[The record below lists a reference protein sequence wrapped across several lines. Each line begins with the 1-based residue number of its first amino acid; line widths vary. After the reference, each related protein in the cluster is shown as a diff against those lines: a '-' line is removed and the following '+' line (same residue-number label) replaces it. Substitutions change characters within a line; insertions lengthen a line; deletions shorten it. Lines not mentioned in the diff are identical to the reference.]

1 MLNAENN
8 TSTTKSKMP
17 PPDQNI
23 TPMMRQFLDIKAN
36 HQDFLLF
43 YRMGDFYELFFDDA
57 ITAAAALDITLTHRG
72 KHLDENI
79 PMCGVPFHAA
89 ENYLHRLIRQ
99 GHKVAICEQTEDPAE
114 AKKRGSK
121 SVVRREVVRLVTAGT
136 LTEDGLLEAGA
147 NNYLAAFGQTRQGA
161 RQEARQEENLALA
174 WVDISTGD
182 VQIFAG
188 TFEAI
193 QGRLAGLMPRELLLP
208 DSLSREKQ
216 GLLSESCGEVVVTEL
231 TSSQASSESGYAALV
246 NAYQVATLEGFGDWS
261 RSMYAAC
268 GSLINYLTL
277 TQLGKLPNLKPPR
290 LTSAD
295 ERMRIDA
302 ATCQNLEIL
311 QNKTGEKKGS
321 LFAAID
327 KTVTGPG
334 ARMLSQRLAAPLA
347 QKEAIEARLDA
358 ISFYAGHDAETMRTC
373 ETKRAILKQAPDM
386 ARALGRMSLERCG
399 PRDLAAIRDGLARG
413 FDLAATALPDIMPCP
428 PLIEA
433 ALEALAALSSAPKD
447 GEGKPLKDL
456 WAHLD
461 KALSDELPLLTRD
474 GGFIAAGYHPGLDEA
489 RRLRDESRRV
499 IAGLQNSYREDT
511 GIKALKVKHNAVLG
525 YHIDVPAAH
534 GDRLMTAPFAETF
547 FHRQTLAN
555 SVRFSTTELAEL
567 AGQISRAGEKA
578 TGLEQEIFDTL
589 CGEVLAEAEAISR
602 SAEALAEL
610 DVALALAKLA
620 CDMNWV
626 RPEIYDDHRFFV
638 EAGRHPVVEASLFGQ
653 GDSPFIAND
662 CHIHA
667 DDKQG
672 DTGRLLLL
680 TGPNM
685 AGKSTYLRQNALIAV
700 LAQSGCYV
708 PAAKAEIGIVDRLF
722 SRVGA
727 ADDLARGQSTFMV
740 EMVETAAILNQA
752 GPASMVILDEI
763 GRGTSTFDGLSI
775 AWATVEHMHEINKC
789 RTMFATHYHEL
800 TGLSEKLDKVTNIT
814 MRVAEYQGDVA
825 FLHEVIA
832 GAADRSYGIHVAKLA
847 GLPTPVIERAR
858 ILLEQL
864 EQSREQAIPAGV
876 LESLPL
882 FAPSSSSAQVQESH
896 ADSPEDKISHAVAE
910 LDPDRLSPKE
920 ALDFIYHLRHI
931 LDAE

>member
-1 MLNAENN
+1 MLNAENKMS
-8 TSTTKSKMP
+8 STKPKMP
-17 PPDQNI
+17 TTDQNI
-23 TPMMRQFLDIKAN
+23 TPMMRQFLDIKAG

-89 ENYLHRLIRQ
+89 ESYLHRLIRQ

-136 LTEDGLLEAGA
+136 LTEEGLLEAGV
-147 NNYLAAFGQTRQGA
+147 NNYLAAFGQTRQD
-161 RQEARQEENLALA
+161 ENPALA
-174 WVDISTGD
+174 WVDMSTGD

-208 DSLSREKQ
+208 DSLKPEKQ
-216 GLLSESCGEVVVTEL
+216 GLLAESCGDVAVTEL
-231 TSSQASSESGYAALV
+231 TTSQSNSESGHAALV
-246 NAYQVATLEGFGDWS
+246 EAYQVKTLEGFGNWS
-261 RSMYAAC
+261 RSMYAAG

-290 LTSAD
+290 LMLAD
-295 ERMRIDA
+295 DRMRIDA

-347 QKEAIEARLDA
+347 QKDAIEGRLDA
-358 ISFYAGHDAETMRTC
+358 ISFYAGQGAETTRTR
-373 ETKRAILKQAPDM
+373 ETKRSILKQTPDM
-386 ARALGRMSLERCG
+386 ARALGRLSLERCG
-399 PRDLAAIRDGLARG
+399 PRDLAAVRDGLMQG
-413 FDLAATALPDIMPCP
+413 FELAATALPDIMPCP
-428 PLIEA
+428 PLIET
-433 ALEALAALSSAPKD
+433 ALAAIAPSQA
-447 GEGKPLKDL
+447 PLKDL
-456 WAHLD
+456 CKHLE
-461 KALSDELPLLTRD
+461 KVLADELPILTRD

-578 TGLEQEIFDTL
+578 TGLEQEIFNAL
-589 CGEVLAEAEAISR
+589 CGEVLAEADAISR
-602 SAEALAEL
+602 AAEALAEL
-610 DVALALAKLA
+610 DVALALAELA
-620 CDMNWV
+620 CDMDWV
-626 RPEIYDDHRFFV
+626 RPEIFDDHRFFV
-638 EAGRHPVVEASLFGQ
+638 EGGRHPVVETSLSGQ
-653 GDSPFIAND
+653 GESAFIAND

-708 PAAKAEIGIVDRLF
+708 PATKAQIGIVDRLF

-752 GPASMVILDEI
+752 GPASLVILDEI

-814 MRVAEYQGDVA
+814 MRVAEYQGDVV
-825 FLHEVIA
+825 FLHEVVP

-847 GLPTPVIERAR
+847 GLPAPVIDRAR
-858 ILLEQL
+858 ILLEKL
-864 EQSREQAIPAGV
+864 EHSREQAEPAGV
-876 LESLPL
+876 LENLPL
-882 FAPSSSSAQVQESH
+882 FAPALSAEQAQDNKT
-896 ADSPEDKISHAVAE
+896 DSPANKLSQEVAE
-910 LDPDRLSPKE
+910 IDPDSLSPKE
-920 ALDFIYHLRHI
+920 ALDFIYRLRHI
-931 LDAE
+931 LDEA

>member
-8 TSTTKSKMP
+8 TSSTTPRMP
-17 PPDQNI
+17 TTDQNI
-23 TPMMRQFLDIKAN
+23 TPMMRQFLDIKSD

-57 ITAAAALDITLTHRG
+57 IIAAAALDITLTHRG

-89 ENYLHRLIRQ
+89 ESYLHRLIRQ
-99 GHKVAICEQTEDPAE
+99 GHKIAICEQTEDPSE

-136 LTEDGLLEAGA
+136 LTEEGLLEAGV
-147 NNYLAAFGQTRQGA
+147 NNYLAAFGHT
-161 RQEARQEENLALA
+161 RQEESPALA
-174 WVDISTGD
+174 WVDMSTGD
-182 VQIFAG
+182 VQIFEG

-208 DSLSREKQ
+208 DSLPPKKQ
-216 GLLSESCGEVVVTEL
+216 GLLAESCGDVAVTEL
-231 TSSQASSESGYAALV
+231 TTSQSNSESGHAALV
-246 NAYQVATLEGFGDWS
+246 AAYQVTTLQGFGDWS
-261 RSMYAAC
+261 RSMYAAG

-290 LTSAD
+290 LMLAD
-295 ERMRIDA
+295 DRMRIDA

-347 QKEAIEARLDA
+347 QKDAIEGRLDA
-358 ISFYAGHDAETMRTC
+358 ISFYAGQGAVTSKTREA
-373 ETKRAILKQAPDM
+373 KRLILKQTPDM
-386 ARALGRMSLERCG
+386 ARALGRLSLERCG
-399 PRDLAAIRDGLARG
+399 PRDLGAVRDGLMQG
-413 FDLAATALPDIMPCP
+413 FELAATPLPDIMPCP
-428 PLIEA
+428 PLIET
-433 ALEALAALSSAPKD
+433 ALAAIAPSQ
-447 GEGKPLKDL
+447 KPLKDL
-456 WAHLD
+456 CNHLE
-461 KALSDELPLLTRD
+461 KVLADELPILTRD
-474 GGFIAAGYHPGLDEA
+474 GGFIATGYDPGLDEA

-499 IAGLQNSYREDT
+499 IAGLQNSYREVT

-534 GDRLMTAPFAETF
+534 GNKLMTAPFAETF

-555 SVRFSTTELAEL
+555 WVRFSTAELAEL

-578 TGLEQEIFDTL
+578 TGLEQEIFNAL
-589 CGEVLAEAEAISR
+589 CGEVLAEADAISR

-610 DVALALAKLA
+610 DVALALAELA

-626 RPEIYDDHRFFV
+626 RPEIHDDRRFFV
-638 EAGRHPVVEASLFGQ
+638 EGGRHPVVEASLSGQ

-700 LAQSGCYV
+700 LAQSGSYV

-752 GPASMVILDEI
+752 GPASLVILDEI

-775 AWATVEHMHEINKC
+775 ACATVEHMHEINKC

-800 TGLSEKLDKVTNIT
+800 TGLTERLGKVTNIT
-814 MRVAEYQGDVA
+814 MRVAEYQGDVV
-825 FLHEVIA
+825 FLHEVVA

-847 GLPTPVIERAR
+847 GLPVSVTDRAR
-858 ILLEQL
+858 ILLEKL
-864 EQSREQAIPAGV
+864 EQSREQAVPDGL
-876 LESLPL
+876 LEGLPL
-882 FAPSSSSAQVQESH
+882 FAPTVSAEQALDSNI
-896 ADSPEDKISHAVAE
+896 DSPADKLSREVAE
-910 LDPDRLSPKE
+910 IDPDRLSPKE

-931 LDAE
+931 LDEV

>member
-8 TSTTKSKMP
+8 TSSTTPRMP
-17 PPDQNI
+17 TTDQNI
-23 TPMMRQFLDIKAN
+23 TPMMRQFLDIKSD

-57 ITAAAALDITLTHRG
+57 IIAAAALDITLTHRG

-89 ENYLHRLIRQ
+89 ESYLHRLIRQ

-136 LTEDGLLEAGA
+136 LTEEGLLEAGV
-147 NNYLAAFGQTRQGA
+147 NNYLAAFGQTRQ
-161 RQEARQEENLALA
+161 EESPALA
-174 WVDISTGD
+174 WVDMSTGD

-208 DSLSREKQ
+208 DSLPPEKQ
-216 GLLSESCGEVVVTEL
+216 GLLAESCGDVAVTEL
-231 TSSQASSESGYAALV
+231 TTSQSNSESGHAALV
-246 NAYQVATLEGFGDWS
+246 AAYQVTTLEGFGDWS
-261 RSMYAAC
+261 RSMYAAG

-290 LTSAD
+290 LMLAD
-295 ERMRIDA
+295 DRMRIDA

-347 QKEAIEARLDA
+347 QKDAIEGRLDA
-358 ISFYAGHDAETMRTC
+358 ISFYAGQGAETSKTR
-373 ETKRAILKQAPDM
+373 EAKRLILKQTPDM
-386 ARALGRMSLERCG
+386 ARALGRLSLERCG
-399 PRDLAAIRDGLARG
+399 PRDLAAVRDGLMQG
-413 FDLAATALPDIMPCP
+413 FELAATALPDIMPCP
-428 PLIEA
+428 PLIET
-433 ALEALAALSSAPKD
+433 ALAAIAPSQ
-447 GEGKPLKDL
+447 KPLKDL
-456 WAHLD
+456 CNHLE
-461 KALSDELPLLTRD
+461 KVLADELPILTRD
-474 GGFIAAGYHPGLDEA
+474 GGFIATGYHPGLDEA

-499 IAGLQNSYREDT
+499 VAGLQNSYREVT

-534 GDRLMTAPFAETF
+534 GDRLMTAPFVETF

-555 SVRFSTTELAEL
+555 SVRFSTAELAEL

-578 TGLEQEIFDTL
+578 TGLEQEIFNAL
-589 CGEVLAEAEAISR
+589 CGEVLAEADAISR
-602 SAEALAEL
+602 AAEALAEL
-610 DVALALAKLA
+610 DVALALAELA

-626 RPEIYDDHRFFV
+626 RPEIHDDHRFFV
-638 EAGRHPVVEASLFGQ
+638 EGGRHPVVEASLSGQ

-752 GPASMVILDEI
+752 GPASLVILDEI

-814 MRVAEYQGDVA
+814 MRVAEYQGDVV
-825 FLHEVIA
+825 FLHEVVN

-847 GLPTPVIERAR
+847 GLPAPVIDRAR
-858 ILLEQL
+858 ILLEKL
-864 EQSREQAIPAGV
+864 EQSREQAEPAGV

-882 FAPSSSSAQVQESH
+882 FAPALSAEQVQDNKM
-896 ADSPEDKISHAVAE
+896 DSPADKLSQEVAE
-910 LDPDRLSPKE
+910 IDPDSLSPKE
-920 ALDFIYHLRHI
+920 ALDFIYRLRHI
-931 LDAE
+931 LDQA

>member
-1 MLNAENN
+1 MP
-8 TSTTKSKMP
+8 TT
-17 PPDQNI
+17 DQKI
-23 TPMMRQFLDIKAN
+23 TPMMRQFLDIKSD

-57 ITAAAALDITLTHRG
+57 IIAAAALDITLTHRG

-89 ENYLHRLIRQ
+89 ESYLHRLIRQ

-136 LTEDGLLEAGA
+136 LTEEGLLEAGV
-147 NNYLAAFGQTRQGA
+147 NNYLAAFGHT
-161 RQEARQEENLALA
+161 RQEESPALA
-174 WVDISTGD
+174 WVDMSTGD

-208 DSLSREKQ
+208 DSLPPKKQ
-216 GLLSESCGEVVVTEL
+216 GLLAESCGDVAVTEL
-231 TSSQASSESGYAALV
+231 TTSQSNSESGHAALV
-246 NAYQVATLEGFGDWS
+246 AAYQVTTLEGFGDWS
-261 RSMYAAC
+261 RSMYAAG

-290 LTSAD
+290 FMLAD
-295 ERMRIDA
+295 DRMRIDA

-347 QKEAIEARLDA
+347 QKDAIEGRLDA
-358 ISFYAGHDAETMRTC
+358 ISFYAGQGAETSKTR
-373 ETKRAILKQAPDM
+373 EAKRLILKKTPDM
-386 ARALGRMSLERCG
+386 ARALGRLSLERCG
-399 PRDLAAIRDGLARG
+399 PRDLGAVRDGLMQG
-413 FDLAATALPDIMPCP
+413 FELAATALPDIMPCP
-428 PLIEA
+428 PLIET
-433 ALEALAALSSAPKD
+433 ALAAIAPSQ
-447 GEGKPLKDL
+447 KPLKDL
-456 WAHLD
+456 CNHLE
-461 KALSDELPLLTRD
+461 KVLADELPILTRD
-474 GGFIAAGYHPGLDEA
+474 GGFIATGYHPGLDEA

-499 IAGLQNSYREDT
+499 IAGLQNSYREVT

-534 GDRLMTAPFAETF
+534 GDKLMTAPFAETF

-555 SVRFSTTELAEL
+555 WVRFSTAELAEL

-578 TGLEQEIFDTL
+578 TWLEQEIFNAL
-589 CGEVLAEAEAISR
+589 CGQVLAEADAISR

-610 DVALALAKLA
+610 DVALALAELA

-626 RPEIYDDHRFFV
+626 RPEIHDDRRFFV
-638 EAGRHPVVEASLFGQ
+638 EGGRHPVVEASLSGQ
-653 GDSPFIAND
+653 EDSPFIAND

-685 AGKSTYLRQNALIAV
+685 AGKSTYLRQNALISV
-700 LAQSGCYV
+700 LAQSGSYV
-708 PAAKAEIGIVDRLF
+708 PATKAEIGIVDRLF

-752 GPASMVILDEI
+752 GPASLVILDEI

-775 AWATVEHMHEINKC
+775 AWATVEHIHEINKC

-800 TGLSEKLDKVTNIT
+800 TGLTERLGKVTNIT
-814 MRVAEYQGDVA
+814 MRVAEYQGDVV
-825 FLHEVIA
+825 FLHEVVA

-847 GLPTPVIERAR
+847 GLPVSVIDRAR
-858 ILLEQL
+858 ILLEKL
-864 EQSREQAIPAGV
+864 EQSREQAVPDGL
-876 LESLPL
+876 LEGLPL
-882 FAPSSSSAQVQESH
+882 FAPTVSAEQALDSKI
-896 ADSPEDKISHAVAE
+896 DSPADKLSREVAE
-910 LDPDRLSPKE
+910 IDPDRLSPKE

-931 LDAE
+931 LDEV